1 MAHDPHSLTDEM
13 NEFLRDRHLASL
25 TILRPDGTPHV
36 TPVGFTWDPA
46 TATARIITWTGAKKV
61 RMLEAAG
68 GGRAALCQV
77 DGGRWVTLEGHA
89 IVTADPEQ
97 CTEAVA
103 RYGER
108 YSPAKDRGAD
118 RRAIIIAVDS
128 VLGRA

>member
-1 MAHDPHSLTDEM
+1 MAHDPRNLTEEM
-13 NEFLRDRHLASL
+13 NGFLQDRHLASL
-25 TILRPDGTPHV
+25 TVLRPDGTPHV
-36 TPVGFTWDPA
+36 TPVGFTWDA
-46 TATARIITWTGAKKV
+46 DTATARIITWAGAKKV
-61 RMLEAAG
+61 RLLEASE

-89 IVTADPEQ
+89 IVTADPQQ
-97 CTEAVA
+97 CADAVA

-118 RRAIIIAVDS
+118 RRAIIIEVDS

>member
-1 MAHDPHSLTDEM
+1 MAHDPRNLTAEM
-13 NEFLRDRHLASL
+13 NGFLRDRHLASL
-25 TILRPDGTPHV
+25 TLLRPDGTPHV

-46 TATARIITWTGAKKV
+46 TATARIITWSGAKKV
-61 RMLEAAG
+61 RLLESTG

-89 IVTADPEQ
+89 IATADPEQ
-97 CTEAVA
+97 CADAVA

-118 RRAIIIAVDS
+118 RRAIIVEVNT

>member
-1 MAHDPHSLTDEM
+1 MAHDPHSLTNEM
-13 NEFLRDRHLASL
+13 NDFLRDRHLASL

-36 TPVGFTWDPA
+36 TPVGFTWDPD
-46 TATARIITWTGAKKV
+46 TATARIITWAGAKKV

-89 IVTADPEQ
+89 TVTADPEQ
-97 CTEAVA
+97 CAEAVA

-118 RRAIIIAVDS
+118 RRAIIIDVDS

>member
-1 MAHDPHSLTDEM
+1 MAHDPRSLTDEM
-13 NEFLRDRHLASL
+13 NDFLRDRHLASL

-36 TPVGFTWDPA
+36 TPVGFTWDPD
-46 TATARIITWTGAKKV
+46 TATARIITWAGAKKV
-61 RMLEAAG
+61 RLLDAAG

-89 IVTADPEQ
+89 TVTADPEQ
-97 CTEAVA
+97 CAEAVA

-118 RRAIIIAVDS
+118 RRAIIIDVDS

>member
-1 MAHDPHSLTDEM
+1 MAHNPSNLTDEM
-13 NEFLRDRHLASL
+13 NGFLRDRHLASL

-36 TPVGFTWDPA
+36 TPVGFTWDPK
-46 TATARIITWTGAKKV
+46 TATARIITWAGAKKV
-61 RMLEAAG
+61 HLLEGAG

-89 IVTADPEQ
+89 TVTADPEQ
-97 CTEAVA
+97 CADAVA
-103 RYGER
+103 RYGQR

-118 RRAIIIAVDS
+118 RRAIIIEVDS

>member
-1 MAHDPHSLTDEM
+1 MAHDPRNLSEEMTD
-13 NEFLRDRHLASL
+13 FLKDRHLASL

-46 TATARIITWTGAKKV
+46 TATARIITWSGAKKV
-61 RMLEAAG
+61 RLLEAAQ

-77 DGGRWVTLEGHA
+77 DGGRWVTLEGLA
-89 IVTADPEQ
+89 SVSADPDQ
-97 CTEAVA
+97 CAEAVA

>member
-36 TPVGFTWDPA
+36 TPVGFTWDPD
-46 TATARIITWTGAKKV
+46 TATARIITWAGAKKV
-61 RMLEAAG
+61 RLLDAAG

-89 IVTADPEQ
+89 TVTADPEQ
-97 CTEAVA
+97 CAEAVA